1 MQIQQKLEYPLWKI
15 PYFFIK
21 SLLIF
26 IKIIRTGIL
35 TLLIENKYFNRQTE
49 LILKILN
56 FIFGSKNQ
64 KKNWRKT
71 LQYFN

>member
-1 MQIQQKLEYPLWKI
+1 MQIKQKLEYPLWKI

-21 SLLIF
+21 SLIIF

-35 TLLIENKYFNRQTE
+35 TLLIENKYFNKQIE

-56 FIFGSKNQ
+56 FILGNKNQ
-64 KKNWRKT
+64 KKLEKN
-71 LQYFN
+71 FSIV